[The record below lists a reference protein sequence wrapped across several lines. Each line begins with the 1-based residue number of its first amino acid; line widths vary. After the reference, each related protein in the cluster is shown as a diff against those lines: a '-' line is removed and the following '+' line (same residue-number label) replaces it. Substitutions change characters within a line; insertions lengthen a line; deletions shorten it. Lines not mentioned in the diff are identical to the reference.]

1 LAVQQQAATGQGQQ
15 AVKENMPKKRN
26 IDQTRDYKKKLPLPA
41 KKKTRKQ
48 FPHLSCRQIAN
59 LTVES
64 DSDFE

>member
-1 LAVQQQAATGQGQQ
+1 MAVQEQAATGQEQP
-15 AVKENMPKKRN
+15 AVTENMPKKRS
-26 IDQTRDYKKKLPLPA
+26 IDQTRDYKNKLPLPA
-41 KKKTRKQ
+41 KKKKRKK